1 MHWTRILGIALLA
14 GGIILLVMGYN
25 ATESLGEELH
35 REFMGRY
42 TEETRWYLIAGGVMA
57 VVGLVLTIFG
67 VRR

>member
-57 VVGLVLTIFG
+57 VVGLVLAIFG